1 MLPIHIDTNVPIYAF
16 GRRHSLQQPCRRII
30 RLIGANT
37 SAFSTDAAVFQ
48 ELLHRYLA
56 LRMWPD
62 YRDRH
67 FGFMRLMAD
76 RTESI
81 LPGDVGQ
88 AARLADAYPQLS
100 ARDLIHVAVMK
111 RVSAT
116 RIVSA
121 DRGFDAVADIERLDP
136 ADVGRWRSL
145 LA

>member
-1 MLPIHIDTNVPIYAF
+1 
-16 GRRHSLQQPCRRII
+16 
-30 RLIGANT
+30 
-37 SAFSTDAAVFQ
+37 
-48 ELLHRYLA
+48 
-56 LRMWPD
+56 
-62 YRDRH
+62 
-67 FGFMRLMAD
+67 MAD